1 MEKNLKLYFSNVN
14 RYSPAY
20 TPKES
25 PMRYFILKGFLMTDT
40 YIAHSRFEQELMYSS
55 NKQAVLNKFKRMKNK
70 GQFNP

>member
-1 MEKNLKLYFSNVN
+1 
-14 RYSPAY
+14 
-20 TPKES
+20 
-25 PMRYFILKGFLMTDT
+25 MTDT